1 MPARLVVLAV
11 VAAALLPGSIAAA
24 APRLGVAVVQ
34 ADGSACVTFRGAPVR
49 AGEKILLILFS
60 PPRVVDGDVRGKSP
74 APCDKTLIG
83 DAQAYRVQLRHSMGG
98 SEELGIAVFDAG
110 ARAEYRDGEFVV
122 HTREARTPLN
132 FRQCASD
139 EGVHLTA
146 WRGNRRTW
154 HEYWYVGFD
163 LESTCTDEETRE

>member
-1 MPARLVVLAV
+1 MGFCTIAV
-11 VAAALLPGSIAAA
+11 ALLQSSIVGAS
-24 APRLGVAVVQ
+24 PRLGVAVIQ
-34 ADGSACVTFRGAPVR
+34 ADGSACVTFRGASVR

-60 PPRVVDGDVRGKSP
+60 PPRVVDGDVRGKAP

-83 DAQAYRVQLRHSMGG
+83 DAQAYRVQLRYSMGG

-110 ARAEYRDGEFVV
+110 ARAEYHDGEFIVQ
-122 HTREARTPLN
+122 TREAKVPLR
-132 FRQCASD
+132 FRQCASG

>member
-1 MPARLVVLAV
+1 MLARLVLLA
-11 VAAALLPGSIAAA
+11 AAALLHASIATAS
-24 APRLGVAVVQ
+24 PQLGVAVVQ
-34 ADGSACVTFRGAPVR
+34 ADGSACVTFRGGAPVR
-49 AGEKILLILFS
+49 AGERILLILFS
-60 PPRVVDGDVRGKSP
+60 PPRVVDAEVRGKAP

-83 DAQAYRVQLRHSMGG
+83 DAQAYRAQLRYSMGG
-98 SEELGIAVFDAG
+98 SEELGIGVSDAG

-122 HTREARTPLN
+122 YTREAKTPLS
-132 FRQCASD
+132 FRQCASG

-163 LESTCTDEETRE
+163 LESTCTDEETRP